1 MQKLSYKIINAITI
15 YRIVAAPML
24 IYFVFTTNYD
34 LYKWLLPVS
43 FFTDLI
49 DGLLARKFKV
59 VSILGSRL
67 DSVGDDLTILAAII
81 GIFVFKFDFV
91 LSEIVIVI
99 VLISLLAVQN
109 AAALMKYKK
118 ITSFHTY
125 MAKAA
130 AIFQGTFFIL
140 LFILPQPVYVLFYI
154 ATVVSILD
162 QIEEIILVFVLPKWE
177 ANVKGIYWVMQRE
190 KEE

>member
-1 MQKLSYKIINAITI
+1 
-15 YRIVAAPML
+15 
-24 IYFVFTTNYD
+24 
-34 LYKWLLPVS
+34 LLPVS